1 MWSVSIDDDIKN
13 GNFKPI
19 YLLFGKELYLRNQYR
34 DKLKNA
40 IGAGDMNTTC
50 YYGKSVN
57 PATVIDQAET
67 LPFLAEKRLI
77 VLEDTGFA
85 KQSCTELADYI
96 GQIPE
101 TTIII
106 MVETEVDK
114 RNSVYKAAK
123 SHGSVIDFAPLEND
137 DLKKWILAK
146 IKKEGKAITSGAYNM
161 LLERAGGDM
170 QRLSSEIEK
179 LVCYTEGRSEIS
191 ADDVDKMC
199 VKQTEIKIFDMI
211 RYVATGNQKEAL
223 NIYYE
228 LLAAREPAMRTL
240 YNLGKQFNQLL
251 MVKQLHQEGLSTTI
265 IAEKMK
271 LRDFIVNN
279 LLRQSERFT
288 ERELNDAIRECVAYE
303 EAVKTGKLE
312 ENMSVELFIIKYSA
326 NERSRR

>member
-13 GNFKPI
+13 GSFKPF
-19 YLLFGKELYLRNQYR
+19 YLLFGQELYLRNQYR
-34 DKLKNA
+34 DKLKDA

-50 YYGKSVN
+50 YYGKGVN
-57 PATVIDQAET
+57 LAAVIDQAET
-67 LPFLAEKRLI
+67 LPFLADRRLI
-77 VLEDTGFA
+77 ILEDTGFA
-85 KQSCTELADYI
+85 KQSCPELSEYI
-96 GQIPE
+96 AQIPAS
-101 TTIII
+101 TVII
-106 MVETEVDK
+106 MVESEVDK

-123 SHGSVIDFAPLEND
+123 SHGSVIDFAPLENE
-137 DLKKWILAK
+137 DLKRWILAK

-179 LVCYTEGRSEIS
+179 LVCYTAGRTEIS

-211 RYVATGNQKEAL
+211 RYVASKNQKEAL

-228 LLAAREPAMRTL
+228 LLSAREPAMRTL

-251 MVKQLHQEGLSTTI
+251 MVKELHKAGVSTAI
-265 IAEKMK
+265 IAQKLK

-279 LLRQSERFT
+279 LIRQSERFS
-288 ERELNDAIRECVAYE
+288 ESELRDAVRECVSYE
-303 EAVKTGKLE
+303 EAVKTGKLD

-326 NERSRR
+326 NERSNY